1 MTEAGYPGVDVRLW
15 SGVFAPAATPSVV
28 AVMLEKALSEAVAD
42 PDVSAKLKN
51 MAVHPGGAN
60 AAQFRAILASD
71 IVKFG
76 KVVKAAHLHFE

>member
-1 MTEAGYPGVDVRLW
+1 
-15 SGVFAPAATPSVV
+15 
-28 AVMLEKALSEAVAD
+28 LSEAVAD

-51 MAVHPGGAN
+51 MAVNPGGAN
-60 AAQFRAILASD
+60 AAQFRAIIASD